1 MLTIKNYS
9 LNRFLKN
16 LANLQLAIILLFVI
30 GIAVA
35 IGTFIEQDQTLSFY
49 KENYPLE
56 SPFFGFID
64 WQFIILFNL
73 NKLYSAFWFL
83 SLLAFFALT
92 LLACTFTTQLP
103 ALKKFRLWN
112 FLTSPSQFKRF
123 ALTDQL
129 KRNFYNTFIY
139 NLHNDNYHIFCQG
152 KKKYAYSGLFGRVGP
167 IIVHFSILLLL
178 VGTSAGSLSGYNI
191 QELVPKGEVF
201 HLQNLVKSGNLT
213 KVIQNFS
220 WRINDFWV
228 TYNDGSKIDQFY
240 SDISLLNSQGEEI
253 KRKTI
258 FVNEPFVYKGI
269 TIYQTDWDIVGL
281 RLYDNKTKITKQLP
295 LKKIVKE
302 GRNFWVGSTTV
313 EDLKFNKITF
323 LVNNLDKEIF
333 LYDDKGNFIQKTLLG
348 NNVNLDADYLIIK
361 ELISSTG
368 LQIKEDPGIDIV
380 YLSFLIIMCS
390 IYISFLSYSQIWS
403 IEEKGGFFVAGK
415 ANRAILNFQEDFK
428 KRVKKLN
435 FN

>member
-1 MLTIKNYS
+1 M
-9 LNRFLKN
+9 
-16 LANLQLAIILLFVI
+16 
-30 GIAVA
+30 
-35 IGTFIEQDQTLSFY
+35 
-49 KENYPLE
+49 
-56 SPFFGFID
+56 
-64 WQFIILFNL
+64 
-73 NKLYSAFWFL
+73 
-83 SLLAFFALT
+83 
-92 LLACTFTTQLP
+92 
-103 ALKKFRLWN
+103 
-112 FLTSPSQFKRF
+112 
-123 ALTDQL
+123 
-129 KRNFYNTFIY
+129 
-139 NLHNDNYHIFCQG
+139 
-152 KKKYAYSGLFGRVGP
+152 
-167 IIVHFSILLLL
+167 LLL

-228 TYNDGSKIDQFY
+228 TYSDGSKIDQFY

-313 EDLKFNKITF
+313 EDPKFNKITF

-333 LYDDKGNFIQKTLLG
+333 LQAIPTL
-348 NNVNLDADYLIIK
+348 
-361 ELISSTG
+361 
-368 LQIKEDPGIDIV
+368 
-380 YLSFLIIMCS
+380 
-390 IYISFLSYSQIWS
+390 
-403 IEEKGGFFVAGK
+403 
-415 ANRAILNFQEDFK
+415 
-428 KRVKKLN
+428 
-435 FN
+435 

>member
-1 MLTIKNYS
+1 M
-9 LNRFLKN
+9 
-16 LANLQLAIILLFVI
+16 
-30 GIAVA
+30 
-35 IGTFIEQDQTLSFY
+35 
-49 KENYPLE
+49 
-56 SPFFGFID
+56 
-64 WQFIILFNL
+64 
-73 NKLYSAFWFL
+73 
-83 SLLAFFALT
+83 
-92 LLACTFTTQLP
+92 
-103 ALKKFRLWN
+103 
-112 FLTSPSQFKRF
+112 
-123 ALTDQL
+123 
-129 KRNFYNTFIY
+129 
-139 NLHNDNYHIFCQG
+139 
-152 KKKYAYSGLFGRVGP
+152 
-167 IIVHFSILLLL
+167 LLL

-228 TYNDGSKIDQFY
+228 TYSDGSKIDQFY